1 VYRVQRGGCAADRN
15 NLEEAIA
22 MPDLLVERQGHV
34 TVFTLNRPDKLN
46 AMTRSMA
53 RDFTAAFSEFDAD
66 PDQYVAVITGAGD
79 RAFSSGADLTELT
92 SRIERSS
99 SSRPTGAVSVDLW
112 GVGRSAKP
120 TIAAVNGLAVAGG
133 LELSLNCDIRIVAD
147 TAWFGVF
154 EVKRGIMAGIA
165 VNLLARYMPIGDA
178 LYMLMTADRV
188 GAADALRLGLAQK
201 VVPPG
206 AVMDESMRVAEMI
219 ARNSQVAVQASK
231 QVAYFWRNLAIRESM
246 DYYRAVQQRLM
257 LCEDVIEGPRAFA
270 EKRAPQFTNRW
281 PDRSWR

>member
-1 VYRVQRGGCAADRN
+1 
-15 NLEEAIA
+15 
-22 MPDLLVERQGHV
+22 MSDLLVERRGHV
-34 TVFTLNRPDKLN
+34 TVFILNRPDKLN
-46 AMTRSMA
+46 AMTRSMG
-53 RDFTAAFSEFDAD
+53 REFTAAFGEFEAD
-66 PDQYVAVITGAGD
+66 PDQYVAVITGAGN
-79 RAFSSGADLTELT
+79 RAFSSGADLTELA

-99 SSRPTGAVSVDLW
+99 SSRPTGAASVDLW
-112 GVGRSAKP
+112 GVGSSAKP

-178 LYMLMTADRV
+178 LYMLMTADRIS
-188 GAADALRLGLAQK
+188 AADALRLGLAQK

-206 AVMDESMRVAEMI
+206 ALMDEVMRVAEMI
-219 ARNSQVAVQASK
+219 AANSQVAVQASK

-257 LCEDVIEGPRAFA
+257 LCDDVIEGPRAFA
-270 EKRAPQFTNRW
+270 QKRAPQFSNRW
-281 PDRSWR
+281 PERNRR

>member
-1 VYRVQRGGCAADRN
+1 
-15 NLEEAIA
+15 
-22 MPDLLVERQGHV
+22 MSDLLVERQGHV
-34 TVFTLNRPDKLN
+34 TVFTLNRPEKLN
-46 AMTRSMA
+46 AMTVSMG
-53 RDFTAAFSEFDAD
+53 REFTAAFREFEAD

-79 RAFSSGADLTELT
+79 RAFSSGADLAELG
-92 SRIERSS
+92 SRIARSS
-99 SSRPTGAVSVDLW
+99 PGRPAGAVSVDLW
-112 GVGRSAKP
+112 GVGSSAKP

-133 LELSLNCDIRIVAD
+133 LELSLNCDVRIVAD
-147 TAWFGVF
+147 SAWFGVF

-178 LYMLMTADRV
+178 LYMLMTADRIS
-188 GAADALRLGLAQK
+188 AEDALRLGLAQK

-206 AVMDESMRVAEMI
+206 ALMDHVMRVAEMI
-219 ARNSQVAVQASK
+219 AGNSQVAVQASK

-257 LCEDVIEGPRAFA
+257 LCPDVIEGPRAFA

-281 PDRSWR
+281 PERPAR